1 VYAYFAPEIGKL
13 FFPKGSPTV
22 QAVKTF
28 TVFAGGFLMRPVGS
42 IVLGA
47 VGDKY
52 GTGAALKWSILLM
65 TVPTVATGCLP
76 TYAKVGIAAPLLLTL
91 CRLLQGMSVGGEL
104 IGALLHTAD
113 HSPPEKRGF
122 YCGVVGVFGSIGN
135 LIGAV
140 VSVSMRRSMSI
151 ADLLSWGWRIPF
163 LTGSLLGLVG
173 IFLRTR
179 TDGLHSPEERKEKK
193 RLKKEHKAAAKAA
206 AAAAAAGVVASSLPI
221 PSVSSSSSFPP
232 SSATIS
238 TIATSVEEDRTATIT
253 PSPPPSSPSSS
264 VASETFDV
272 DFIEAAIVLEQEE
285 AAAADEEEDEEGDEE
300 EEEEGKEEVDEEG
313 ASPAER
319 DKTTTITVL
328 PLHAIPTASV
338 PSSFPSSSSSNPQQD
353 DTTTTTTTTTKK
365 SSSSSSTKKLLKKLK
380 RKKKPKKTGKSK
392 RKSFLQILRDGAATD
407 KARFLHVAC
416 LAALQSGQ
424 YYLHFVW
431 VGTYM
436 AQLAPHPIGA
446 AASFSVLA
454 TMQVISILT
463 GPLWGAVGD
472 KYGGAKNRV
481 VWLMAGVVAGMII
494 LPSAFS
500 LLNQGGVGRAYTY
513 AVISGLTMG
522 FCLSGNYTAW
532 VTETL
537 KDSPARVMATSVAY
551 NLGAMVGGC
560 APMLYSALSDAK
572 FPQMAPVLPPLVY
585 GALILCLFSFA
596 RFSPRGIFHVSKWVE
611 DEPKE
616 GGVPA
621 SPVGMRTASQALLKP

>member
-1 VYAYFAPEIGKL
+1 
-13 FFPKGSPTV
+13 
-22 QAVKTF
+22 
-28 TVFAGGFLMRPVGS
+28 M
-42 IVLGA
+42 
-47 VGDKY
+47 
-52 GTGAALKWSILLM
+52 
-65 TVPTVATGCLP
+65 
-76 TYAKVGIAAPLLLTL
+76 
-91 CRLLQGMSVGGEL
+91 
-104 IGALLHTAD
+104 
-113 HSPPEKRGF
+113 
-122 YCGVVGVFGSIGN
+122 
-135 LIGAV
+135 
-140 VSVSMRRSMSI
+140 
-151 ADLLSWGWRIPF
+151 
-163 LTGSLLGLVG
+163 
-173 IFLRTR
+173 
-179 TDGLHSPEERKEKK
+179 
-193 RLKKEHKAAAKAA
+193 
-206 AAAAAAGVVASSLPI
+206 
-221 PSVSSSSSFPP
+221 
-232 SSATIS
+232 
-238 TIATSVEEDRTATIT
+238 
-253 PSPPPSSPSSS
+253 PSSPSSS

-272 DFIEAAIVLEQEE
+272 DFIEAAIALEQEE
-285 AAAADEEEDEEGDEE
+285 AAAADEEDEEDEDEEDEEEE
-300 EEEEGKEEVDEEG
+300 EEEEGKEEEDEEG

-319 DKTTTITVL
+319 DKTTTISVH

-338 PSSFPSSSSSNPQQD
+338 PSSLPPSSSSNPQQD

-365 SSSSSSTKKLLKKLK
+365 SSSSSSTTKKLLQKFK

-416 LAALQSGQ
+416 LAALQSAQ

-454 TMQVISILT
+454 TMQVILILT

-472 KYGGAKNRV
+472 KYGGPKNRV
-481 VWLMAGVVAGMII
+481 VWLMVGVVAGIII
-494 LPSAFS
+494 LPNAFG

-572 FPQMAPVLPPLVY
+572 FPQMAPVFPPLVY

-616 GGVPA
+616 GGV
-621 SPVGMRTASQALLKP
+621 VGDKEGREVELRRKGLVQ